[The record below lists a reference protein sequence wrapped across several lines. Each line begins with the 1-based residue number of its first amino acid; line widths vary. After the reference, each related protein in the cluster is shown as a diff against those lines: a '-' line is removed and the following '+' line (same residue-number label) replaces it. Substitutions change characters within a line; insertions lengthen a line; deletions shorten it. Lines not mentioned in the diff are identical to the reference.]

1 MQFAI
6 ICEDKPNSVELRQ
19 STRPEHVDYLN
30 GLGKTLIFAGPFLSE
45 NGDPCGSLV
54 VIEAA
59 DQAEA
64 EAIAGRD
71 PYGHA
76 GLFDSVTVRPFRLAF
91 NTTTGS

>member
-19 STRPEHVDYLN
+19 STRPEHVEYLN
-30 GLGKTLIFAGPFLSE
+30 GLGKTLVFAGPFLGE
-45 NGDPCGSLV
+45 GGDPCGSLV
-54 VIEAA
+54 VIEAK

-64 EAIAGRD
+64 EAIAARD

-76 GLFDSVTVRPFRLAF
+76 NLFKSVTVRPFRLAF